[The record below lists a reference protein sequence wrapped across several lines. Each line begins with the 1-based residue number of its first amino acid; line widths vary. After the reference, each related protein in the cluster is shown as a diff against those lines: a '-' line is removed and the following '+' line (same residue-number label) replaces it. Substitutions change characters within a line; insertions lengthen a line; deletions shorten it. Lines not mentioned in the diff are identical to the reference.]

1 MDLTHWI
8 MTISAILI
16 FKFNRDEIGTSWP
29 PFLFIFISLDSARIC
44 RYFQFNHLVPRCS
57 IGINCHFVPPQRSI
71 YSKSQDK
78 KNFHYLSL
86 ITGSRFIY
94 IYIIF
99 LSFRFIAIRSRLDVP
114 KISISLH
121 PRFLFRQSYEE
132 WMREKYSHFQSPIL
146 FYWILYWVLKWSKKW
161 ETLSFLTEKKK

>member
-1 MDLTHWI
+1 VDLTHWI

-29 PFLFIFISLDSARIC
+29 LFILFFFGLRKNLSIFPIQSS
-44 RYFQFNHLVPRCS
+44 CS
-57 IGINCHFVPPQRSI
+57 RGINCHFVPSQRTIS
-71 YSKSQDK
+71 SKSQDK

-86 ITGSRFIY
+86 ITGSRFIS

-99 LSFRFIAIRSRLDVP
+99 LFRFIAIRSRLDVP

-121 PRFLFRQSYEE
+121 PIFFFRQSYED
-132 WMREKYSHFQSPIL
+132 MKNGCGINTLVSSLLFIL
-146 FYWILYWVLKWSKKW
+146 LNLVIVLSIEVK
-161 ETLSFLTEKKK
+161 

>member
-44 RYFQFNHLVPRCS
+44 RYFQFNRLVPRCS
-57 IGINCHFVPPQRSI
+57 IGINCHFVPPQRTF

-86 ITGSRFIY
+86 ITGLRLIY

-99 LSFRFIAIRSRLDVP
+99 LYLDLELSDRGLI

-132 WMREKYSHFQSPIL
+132 WMREKDSHFQSPIY
-146 FYWILYWVLKWSKKW
+146 FIVIEVK
-161 ETLSFLTEKKK
+161 

>member
-29 PFLFIFISLDSARIC
+29 PFFSFHFFGLRKNLSIFPIQSS
-44 RYFQFNHLVPRCS
+44 CS
-57 IGINCHFVPPQRSI
+57 IGINCNFVPSQRTIS
-71 YSKSQDK
+71 SKSQDK

-99 LSFRFIAIRSRLDVP
+99 LFRFIAIRSRLVVP

-121 PRFLFRQSYEE
+121 PIFFSIIWRYEE
-132 WMREKYSHFQSPIL
+132 WMRDKYSRFQSPI
-146 FYWILYWVLKWSKKW
+146 IVIVLSIEVK
-161 ETLSFLTEKKK
+161 